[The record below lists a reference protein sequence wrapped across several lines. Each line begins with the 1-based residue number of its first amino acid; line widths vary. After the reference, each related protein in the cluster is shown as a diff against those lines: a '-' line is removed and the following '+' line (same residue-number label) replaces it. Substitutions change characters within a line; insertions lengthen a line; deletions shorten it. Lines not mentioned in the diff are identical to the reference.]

1 MGGEREFAILYTVW
15 LGKSSLLKKNQ
26 LSRDLNEVR
35 VAGHVDMQKS
45 ILGKETSGRK
55 EVATLAGK

>member
-15 LGKSSLLKKNQ
+15 LGKSSLLKKQ

-45 ILGKETSGRK
+45 ILGRETSGRK
-55 EVATLAGK
+55 EVATFAGK